1 MQKIPLEKA
10 AEGMILA
17 KPIVRGN
24 GVVLI
29 GEGTE
34 LNEQLIERLKGLYI
48 SKVTVK
54 GRPLGG
60 EAEKSVEVLNGQ
72 YSINIDIPSDMRKKN
87 NYYSADM
94 RFWGDKNNNGI
105 KDKGEPRIACHFI
118 MWGPSAKQVS
128 LKVYEGKK
136 YTIDSPYFNYDYK

>member
-34 LNEQLIERLKGLYI
+34 LNKQLLERLKCLDI
-48 SKVTVK
+48 TKVTVK
-54 GRPLGG
+54 GRPLDD
-60 EAEKSVEVLNGQ
+60 EDEKSMELLIAELEERFTPVSSDKLCVQ
-72 YSINIDIPSDMRKKN
+72 IMDIIKK
-87 NYYSADM
+87 D
-94 RFWGDKNNNGI
+94 I
-105 KDKGEPRIACHFI
+105 KRRREETE
-118 MWGPSAKQVS
+118 
-128 LKVYEGKK
+128 L
-136 YTIDSPYFNYDYK
+136 

>member
-17 KPIVRGN
+17 KPIVRES
-24 GVVLI
+24 GVVLMC
-29 GEGTE
+29 EGTE

-60 EAEKSVEVLNGQ
+60 EAEKSVEVLIAELEERFVPV
-72 YSINIDIPSDMRKKN
+72 SSDKLCLQ
-87 NYYSADM
+87 
-94 RFWGDKNNNGI
+94 I
-105 KDKGEPRIACHFI
+105 KDII
-118 MWGPSAKQVS
+118 
-128 LKVYEGKK
+128 KK
-136 YTIDSPYFNYDYK
+136 DIKRRREEAEL